1 MSLDHGHELLY
12 TGRLRGVGTVMRLAL
27 ALFLVGY
34 AGAAIAADD
43 VARIEGSITKKGQGV
58 AAVTVLINELKLTE
72 ESDGRGKF
80 VFERVPLGT
89 YTMVLSLGDETEV
102 HPLVIEEAGTKKVE
116 IEVNWEV
123 RGYEEMTVIADVLA
137 TKVVDAPAAVTSIF
151 EEQIEQQAS
160 LGQVPKLLEF
170 TPGAEVTQSGLYD
183 FNFNTRGFNSSLNRR
198 VSTYID
204 GRDVGV
210 VLLGAQEWAS
220 ISGGLD
226 DVAQLEF
233 VRGPSAALYGAN
245 ASSGVVNITTKAPRE
260 SLGGLA
266 RFTVGELNTASLDVR
281 HAMSFGKGWYGKIL
295 AGYKDSGD
303 YSISRNPN
311 TTLYP
316 EYSEY
321 CLLIGET
328 DCLPAEKTLFR
339 EQDDQIRFGALR
351 VDKYLADDSRLTF
364 EAGVSTIKGPVL
376 QTGIGRA
383 QILDATRPFYR
394 FGWSNPHWNVMGHY
408 TSRDGDQVNL
418 VRDLIV
424 GYELKTQ
431 EERYGV
437 EAQGNW
443 HFLADKLRF
452 VAGAAYTHEHVD
464 SYDATH
470 NRQTVLYEPVSSH
483 REAIF
488 TQLDWSTSK
497 WFKLVFAARV
507 DASTLHDTQFSPKA
521 AFVYNINSHNSVR
534 LTYNR
539 AFQVANY
546 SEFFLH
552 TNISYFPIG
561 GFVRTICEGPLLP
574 QPVDCGIDSEFVPI
588 LAVGNDDL
596 DLEKTEAWELGYS
609 GVVANRV
616 FITLDYYRS
625 KNKDFITDLVP
636 QVGTILGN
644 LNGCVD
650 QNGAP
655 ITDPRECPINND
667 YKEWVSTDEAENTIL
682 FGTLTVAQ
690 ALRNAV
696 DNSVGGNT
704 LGFRLA
710 QDLNGDTV
718 VVGRTYT
725 NVGLVHTQGI
735 DFGLQYFITKAWN
748 LQVSYSWFDFEI
760 QEEPGLPLEALQ
772 EILLPNTP
780 RHKASVAVSMN
791 KPKWSFSVGGRWV
804 NGFRWSTGVFQGEVP
819 DYTTYDV
826 NAAYRFND
834 TVQVGLNV
842 ANAVDNLHR
851 ETFGGDNIYRRA
863 LLNLTV
869 AW

>member
-1 MSLDHGHELLY
+1 VSIVSRRWSLVLSVLCS
-12 TGRLRGVGTVMRLAL
+12 VGAV
-27 ALFLVGY
+27 
-34 AGAAIAADD
+34 IAADD
-43 VARIEGSITKKGQGV
+43 VARIEGTVTKKGQGV
-58 AAVTVLINELKLTE
+58 AAVTVLINELKLTDE
-72 ESDGRGKF
+72 TNGQGKF
-80 VFERVPLGT
+80 TFERVPLGT
-89 YTMVLSLGDETEV
+89 YTVVLSLGDQTEV
-102 HPLVIEEAGTKKVE
+102 HPLVVEEAGTKKVDF
-116 IEVNWEV
+116 EVAWEV

-160 LGQVPKLLEF
+160 LGQVPKILEF

-220 ISGGLD
+220 IAGGLD

-266 RFTVGELNTASLDVR
+266 RFTVGELDTASLDVR

-311 TTLYP
+311 DVLYP
-316 EYSEY
+316 EYSEF

-339 EQDDQIRFGALR
+339 EQDNQIRFGSIR

-364 EAGVSTIKGPVL
+364 EGGVSTMKGPVL

-394 FGWSNPHWNVMGHY
+394 FGYTRPHWNVLGHY
-408 TSRDGDQVNL
+408 STRDGDQVNL

-443 HFLADKLRF
+443 HFQGDRGRF
-452 VAGAAYTHEHVD
+452 VIGAAYTHEHVD
-464 SYDATH
+464 SYDSV
-470 NRQTVLYEPVSSH
+470 NGRQTVLYQPISSH
-483 REAIF
+483 REALF
-488 TQLDWSTSK
+488 TQVDWSASK
-497 WFKLVFAARV
+497 WFKLVFAGRV

-521 AFVYNINSHNSVR
+521 AVVFNINNHNSLR

-552 TNISYFPIG
+552 TNISFFPIG
-561 GFVRTICEGPLLP
+561 GFVRTICEGPLVDP
-574 QPVDCGIDSEFVPI
+574 PVDCGIHTEFIPI

-609 GVVANRV
+609 GVLASRV
-616 FITLDYYRS
+616 FVSIDYYRS

-650 QNGAP
+650 QNGAQ
-655 ITDPRECPINND
+655 ITDPKECPINND

-682 FGTLTVAQ
+682 FGNLTVAQ

-718 VVGRTYT
+718 VVGRTYA
-725 NVGLVHTQGI
+725 NIGLVHTQGV
-735 DFGLQYFITKAWN
+735 DFGLQYFITHEWN
-748 LQVSYSWFDFEI
+748 VQASYSFFDFTIE
-760 QEEPGLPLEALQ
+760 EEPGLPLEDLQ
-772 EILLPNTP
+772 QILLPNSP
-780 RHKASVAVSMN
+780 RHKASVAVTMN
-791 KPKWSFSVGGRWV
+791 KKRWSWSLGGRWV
-804 NGFRWSTGVFQGEVP
+804 NGFRWSAGVFQGEVP
-819 DYTTYDV
+819 DYTTYDLS
-826 NAAYRFND
+826 ASYRFNR
-834 TVQVGLNV
+834 TVAVGVNV
-842 ANAVDNLHR
+842 ANAANNLHR

-863 LLNLTV
+863 LLNFTV